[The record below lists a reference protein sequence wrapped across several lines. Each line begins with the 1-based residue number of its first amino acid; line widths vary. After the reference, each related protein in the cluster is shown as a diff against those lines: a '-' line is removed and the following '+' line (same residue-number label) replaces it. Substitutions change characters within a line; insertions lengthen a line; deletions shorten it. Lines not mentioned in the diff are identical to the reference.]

1 MRKRYIVIL
10 CVGLG
15 LIVAW
20 ALTGCAAPAPT
31 PTTAPP
37 ATAVPKPTA
46 IPPSPVPP
54 TVTAKP
60 PTATSVP
67 TPSMAEVYPQTPPSL
82 SAGAKIYAAN
92 CLPCHGE
99 KGDGKGSVG
108 ATLNPP
114 PANFTDKDFARGDP
128 PEDWFQSITNGRPD
142 TAMPAWKDK
151 LSEQDR
157 WNVLFYERNF
167 VTTPDSIAAGKD
179 LYAKNCAA
187 CHGDKGDGKG
197 PAGAALKPPPA
208 DFTDPKMMAAHSSEE
223 LYTTLTLGEED
234 MPAFQKSL
242 SDDQRWSLVDY
253 LWTFIYQ
260 P

>member
-1 MRKRYIVIL
+1 MQQIVDVL
-10 CVGLG
+10 AYAQSLPEK
-15 LIVAW
+15 A
-20 ALTGCAAPAPT
+20 TGAET
-31 PTTAPP
+31 GGGEE
-37 ATAVPKPTA
+37 
-46 IPPSPVPP
+46 
-54 TVTAKP
+54 
-60 PTATSVP
+60 
-67 TPSMAEVYPQTPPSL
+67 MAEVYPQTPPSL

-92 CLPCHGE
+92 CLSCHGE
-99 KGDGKGSVG
+99 KGDGKGPAGV
-108 ATLNPP
+108 TLKPP
-114 PANFTDKDFARGDP
+114 PANFTDKDFAYGDP
-128 PEDWFQSITNGRPD
+128 PDDWFESITNGRPG

-157 WNVLFYERNF
+157 WNVLFYVRNF

-223 LYTTLTLGEED
+223 LFTTLTLGEET
-234 MPAFQKSL
+234 MPSFQNSL
-242 SDDQRWSLVDY
+242 TNDERWSLVDY